1 METLPRIQCNELLR
15 QVFKSSC
22 HCCKDTSIFFIKK
35 SNTRQIGK
43 AWRWALS
50 SSVFFLFVMNWK
62 IQFFPFLRTFETKK
76 KSFFSAFLLPLSHTV
91 LGGRTCSSES
101 VAVTK
106 AVPTCVYAVHSF
118 FFSCIFSKRPCWHAP
133 RSFSH
138 THFFQSE
145 RRKRSENLPA
155 VLVVTTGTPHFS
167 KADEGRAL
175 FVCGGSL
182 FFGGGCLDKKN
193 A

>member
-1 METLPRIQCNELLR
+1 METLPRIQRNELLR

-50 SSVFFLFVMNWK
+50 SSVFFS
-62 IQFFPFLRTFETKK
+62 LRNELENTVFSLSCEPLKQK
-76 KSFFSAFLLPLSHTV
+76 KSFFFAFLLPLSHTV

-118 FFSCIFSKRPCWHAP
+118 FSCIFSKRPCWHAP

-145 RRKRSENLPA
+145 RRKISENLLRSA
-155 VLVVTTGTPHFS
+155 
-167 KADEGRAL
+167 R
-175 FVCGGSL
+175 CNGGDTAPLKSRQ
-182 FFGGGCLDKKN
+182 G
-193 A
+193 